1 MARTDTTL
9 ARKDQILTAAAA
21 VFARRGLNQ
30 ARMDDIVKEV
40 GLSKGT
46 IYWYFESKD
55 AVIEALMQQI
65 FDPEFAWL
73 REMTQQH
80 DTPVSERLSA
90 FIERSI
96 VVVERVEEQG
106 LLPLFADYIALAARS
121 ERARQVL
128 QDYNQAGRDLL
139 VPLFQQAVE
148 RGEFRPID
156 PDIAYM
162 SFATLIDGLTISVYT
177 YPHHLPLSQRIRA
190 ATRLLLDGLR
200 APTTGGA

>member
-1 MARTDTTL
+1 MARTEPNL
-9 ARKDQILTAAAA
+9 ARKEQILTAAAA
-21 VFARRGLNQ
+21 VFARRGLSQ
-30 ARMDDIVKEV
+30 ARMDDIVKEA

-46 IYWYFESKD
+46 LYWYFESKD

-80 DTPVSERLSA
+80 EIPVAERLGA
-90 FIERSI
+90 FVARS
-96 VVVERVEEQG
+96 VAVVERIEEQG
-106 LLPLFADYIALAARS
+106 LLPLFADYIALAARN

-148 RGEFRPID
+148 SGEFRPVD

-177 YPHHLPLSQRIRA
+177 YPHHLPLSQRIQA

-200 APTTGGA
+200 APEGGA

>member
-9 ARKDQILTAAAA
+9 ARKEQILTAAAA
-21 VFARRGLNQ
+21 VFARHGLNQ
-30 ARMDDIVKEV
+30 ARMDDIVKEA

-80 DTPVSERLSA
+80 DTPVAERLIA
-90 FIERSI
+90 FVERSI
-96 VVVERVEEQG
+96 AVVEHVEEQG
-106 LLPLFADYIALAARS
+106 LLPLFVDYIALAARN

-128 QDYNQAGRDLL
+128 QDYNQAGHKLM

-156 PDIAYM
+156 PDIAYI

-190 ATRLLLDGLR
+190 AVGLLLEGLR
-200 APTTGGA
+200 APTGGA